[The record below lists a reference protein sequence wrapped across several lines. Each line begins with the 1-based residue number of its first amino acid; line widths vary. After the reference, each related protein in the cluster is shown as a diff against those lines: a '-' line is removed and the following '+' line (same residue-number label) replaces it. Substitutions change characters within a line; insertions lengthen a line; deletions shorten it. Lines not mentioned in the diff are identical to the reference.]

1 MGLAAACTAGFG
13 RTGDR
18 PSPTS
23 APNGHR
29 RTGVSIQGASSAPG
43 AGDDA
48 TRVQPAPSVQANGSC
63 PSFSGD
69 EASPRGNVS
78 DELEQLYQS
87 TYTAVVR
94 FLYRKVWDAER
105 AEDLAQEVFV
115 RALAHRPEKPRAWV
129 FAVAANLARDEARA
143 AVRRKRHL
151 TLLKGDPIAQPAM
164 ELSADDAV
172 EHDEQMA
179 AVQEALDS
187 LTPRDREILLLWD
200 AGLSYPEIAA
210 QTGLAVGA
218 VGTTLAR
225 ARRRLVEAHDRRHTR
240 TGTDAAHS

>member
-1 MGLAAACTAGFG
+1 
-13 RTGDR
+13 
-18 PSPTS
+18 
-23 APNGHR
+23 
-29 RTGVSIQGASSAPG
+29 
-43 AGDDA
+43 
-48 TRVQPAPSVQANGSC
+48 
-63 PSFSGD
+63 
-69 EASPRGNVS
+69 VS

-151 TLLKGDPIAQPAM
+151 TLLKGDPVALPAV
-164 ELSADDAV
+164 ELAPDDAV

-179 AVQEALDS
+179 AVQEAGRS
-187 LTPRDREILLLWD
+187 SCSGTP
-200 AGLSYPEIAA
+200 G
-210 QTGLAVGA
+210 
-218 VGTTLAR
+218 
-225 ARRRLVEAHDRRHTR
+225 
-240 TGTDAAHS
+240 

>member
-1 MGLAAACTAGFG
+1 MT
-13 RTGDR
+13 
-18 PSPTS
+18 
-23 APNGHR
+23 
-29 RTGVSIQGASSAPG
+29 
-43 AGDDA
+43 
-48 TRVQPAPSVQANGSC
+48 
-63 PSFSGD
+63 
-69 EASPRGNVS
+69 

-164 ELSADDAV
+164 APAADDSV
-172 EHDEQMA
+172 EHDEQVA
-179 AVQEALDS
+179 SVQEALNT

-225 ARRRLVEAHDRRHTR
+225 ARRRLVEAHDRQQSN